1 MGITI
6 LKGCIEDMKQLEKVG
21 NLLRID
27 NKWQVYSHF
36 ADWKQL
42 GEVSMSSTKAC
53 CDALGAIY
61 VWQKRDIMDVFGC
74 R

>member
-6 LKGCIEDMKQLEKVG
+6 LKGCIEDIKELEKIG

-53 CDALGAIY
+53 CDA
-61 VWQKRDIMDVFGC
+61 
-74 R
+74 